1 MASSTTMFVLFSL
14 FFAAS
19 QTQQATAISI
29 LAACKTVGG
38 GSDYV
43 GIQFC
48 MSALGS
54 DARSANAHSYQDF
67 AIVAVDLLTANVTST
82 KNKIDG
88 LLRGG
93 AQSAATARCLRS
105 CQGLYGDI
113 AHGLPGCAAAVKSSK
128 FAEATS
134 SLEKWAGSAKACEN
148 GFVKSSVASPVT
160 AEDDNAFELAK
171 LAVALISVEED

>member
-1 MASSTTMFVLFSL
+1 MAPSTTMFVLLSL

-67 AIVAVDLLTANVTST
+67 AVVSVDLLTANVTST

-93 AQSAATARCLRS
+93 AQSAATVRCLRS
-105 CQGLYGDI
+105 YQGLYGGI
-113 AHGLPGCAAAVKSSK
+113 AQGLPACAAAVKSGK

-134 SLEKWAGSAKACEN
+134 SLEKSAGSTKVCEN
-148 GFVKSSVASPVT
+148 GFGKGSVASPLT
-160 AEDDNAFELAK
+160 AEDDNAYELAK
-171 LAVALISVEED
+171 LAVALISVEAD